1 MVLFFPLFRISPLYC
16 GAASSIS
23 FCSATPVLL
32 AAFVVLSICF
42 SCWAGCKRIQAISWI
57 LLLFNIDTEWWKVNC
72 NTVFHFPH
80 SDTLLQPVRCSLPF
94 HSSVSNFCLPCYAT
108 QLPAAASQHMGT
120 RYAGEKWL
128 MKLLP
133 SILSSGTVGKLPLDP
148 HQVFHGGCNKPQH
161 SAAERLELQRT
172 EIRIC
177 RR

>member
-42 SCWAGCKRIQAISWI
+42 SCSAGCKRIQATSWI

-80 SDTLLQPVRCSLPF
+80 SDTLLQPVRSSLPF
-94 HSSVSNFCLPCYAT
+94 PSSVSNFCLRCYAT
-108 QLPAAASQHMGT
+108 RLPAAASQHMGT
-120 RYAGEKWL
+120 GVCWWEMADETPPFHPFIWYSREVTSRSASG
-128 MKLLP
+128 LP
-133 SILSSGTVGKLPLDP
+133 
-148 HQVFHGGCNKPQH
+148 GGMW
-161 SAAERLELQRT
+161 
-172 EIRIC
+172 
-177 RR
+177 